1 MTTPFNMM
9 KNMYDSMANDYFVVI
24 SWLER
29 EHPEVLAQFAQYL
42 GEEE

>member
-1 MTTPFNMM
+1 MNMWTVDE
-9 KNMYDSMANDYFVVI
+9 YDTLV

-29 EHPEVLAQFAQYL
+29 EHPEVLSQFAQYL